1 MTAQADIP
9 LRDGAILPGTTIE
22 EMLSHADT
30 RNSRAWFES
39 LPGMVDAW
47 CDRWEIRLHPEVPH
61 LTYNVVLFG
70 SSATEGEVV
79 LKLAPPGMEF
89 ASEVAGIRAFQG
101 PEFVRLIHAD
111 SDAAGMLMERI
122 LPGTPLRA
130 FDDRI
135 DDTAATTI
143 GASMLKHLWR
153 PAPADPGDL
162 IPLQRWFRDLFR
174 LRDQLRDGRADLPIS
189 RDSVEYSATIA
200 EDLLGTPD
208 PVVLHGD
215 MHHGN
220 ILENAAGSWTVI
232 DPKGLI
238 GDRAYDV
245 GTWMLNGWPT
255 NEPGDQDSIQRRR
268 VDSFADGL
276 DLPRERVVAGA
287 LVHATLVIAW
297 ACVESTAEEF
307 TRDPW
312 LQGTLKAQAI
322 FERMAI
328 EAGILA

>member
-30 RNSRAWFES
+30 RYTPAWFET
-39 LPGMVDAW
+39 LPAMVGAW
-47 CDRWEIRLHPEVPH
+47 CDRWGITLLPGIPS
-61 LTYNVVLFG
+61 LSYTVVLLG
-70 SSATEGEVV
+70 RSDMHGDVV
-79 LKLAPPGMEF
+79 LKLAPTAMEF
-89 ASEVAGIRAFQG
+89 SSEVAGLKAFQG
-101 PEFVRLIHAD
+101 PGVVRLIHAD

-122 LPGTPLRA
+122 LPGTRLRA

-189 RDSVEYSATIA
+189 RDSVEYAATIA

-220 ILENAAGSWTVI
+220 ILENSAGGWTVI

-245 GTWMLNGWPT
+245 GTWMLNGWPA
-255 NEPGDQDSIQRRR
+255 NEPGDQESIQRRR

-276 DLPRERVVAGA
+276 GLPRERVVAGA

-307 TRDPW
+307 ARDPW
-312 LQGTLKAQAI
+312 LQGTLKAQTI

-328 EAGILA
+328 EAGIRA